1 MFKTINPDAGCHP
14 DNFNRNATMACDKH
28 IFDPKV
34 QYGYSLVEELDLPPC
49 TEMGDWPLKAVVSQ
63 MAFINMGY
71 MFGMLVGSF
80 VFGIISDKI
89 GRRKALLLSA
99 ILAGSTSLGSAFIK
113 SYWPY
118 FVMRLLLGISA
129 KGLFMLAFM
138 ICVEISGVDYKTY
151 LGILIQVLDKKS
163 ILLKS

>member
-1 MFKTINPDAGCHP
+1 MK
-14 DNFNRNATMACDKH
+14 M
-28 IFDPKV
+28 
-34 QYGYSLVEELDLPPC
+34 
-49 TEMGDWPLKAVVSQ
+49 

-118 FVMRLLLGISA
+118 FVMSDANMA
-129 KGLFMLAFM
+129 KLF
-138 ICVEISGVDYKTY
+138 
-151 LGILIQVLDKKS
+151 
-163 ILLKS
+163 